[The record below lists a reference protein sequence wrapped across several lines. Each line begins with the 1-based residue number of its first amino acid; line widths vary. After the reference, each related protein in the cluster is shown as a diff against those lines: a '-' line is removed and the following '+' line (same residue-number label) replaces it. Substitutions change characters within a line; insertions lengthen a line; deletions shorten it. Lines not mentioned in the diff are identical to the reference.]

1 MTGLCHPPGHG
12 AGAAQGQPEG
22 DHQNNI
28 GRIAVNCR
36 KQEYGGTERE
46 HNGPMSAAF
55 DLLDFARH
63 PRRWRQH
70 RPTGRAEAIARS
82 NGRLA

>member
-1 MTGLCHPPGHG
+1 
-12 AGAAQGQPEG
+12 
-22 DHQNNI
+22 
-28 GRIAVNCR
+28 
-36 KQEYGGTERE
+36 
-46 HNGPMSAAF
+46 MSAAF

-82 NGRLA
+82 NAGLA